1 MKIFLDTAD
10 VTAIRAWV
18 QTELV
23 DGITT
28 NPTNLSAAGE
38 TPVPVIQE
46 ICSIMA
52 DRPVSVEVTETEASA
67 MYEQAK
73 KIVQLAPNVVVKVPC
88 HIRYMAVIKRLVQEN
103 VPLNI
108 TLVFSLTQAL
118 AMCKLGVQYISP
130 FVGRWDDIG
139 VDGTQILQD
148 IRGMIDMYGFET
160 QLLAASLRNVQ
171 HIHDAIVIGA
181 DVITVPP
188 TLLELALK
196 NPLTDQGIARFDAD
210 WKKLGIKQFP

>member
-10 VTAIRAWV
+10 VTAIRAWA
-18 QTELV
+18 QTGLV

-38 TPVPVIQE
+38 TPVPAIQE

-52 DRPVSVEVTETEASA
+52 ERPVSVEVTETEASA

-118 AMCKLGVQYISP
+118 SMCKLGVRYISP

-148 IRGMIDMYGFET
+148 IRGMIDTYGFET

-210 WKKLGIKQFP
+210 WKKLGITQFP